1 MVPHSLVFLPDRR
14 ELCVADREN
23 GRIQCFLADSQ
34 EFVKEIKKKEFGGRV
49 FAISYRP
56 GGGELPPSS
65 QAEVGADDGLNSGLT
80 GPEEPEQ

>member
-14 ELCVADREN
+14 EICVADREN
-23 GRIQCFLADSQ
+23 GRIQCFLAESQ

-56 GGGELPPSS
+56 GGGELLPSTS
-65 QAEVGADDGLNSGLT
+65 CSWSRRWAKY
-80 GPEEPEQ
+80 